1 MADFAIIHE
10 QDVLP
15 VWINLDYV
23 VRINPGLDPHEP
35 TSIHFRDGTS
45 IVVSRPEG
53 SKLIAQLNQCCHPRQ
68 KQSRSRAKPQPR
80 RGAR

>member
-23 VRINPGLDPHEP
+23 VRINRGLDPHEP
-35 TSIHFRDGTS
+35 TSVHFSDGKS
-45 IVVSRPEG
+45 IVLSRPEG
-53 SKLIAQLNQCCHPRQ
+53 DKLVAQLNQCC
-68 KQSRSRAKPQPR
+68 QPR
-80 RGAR
+80 KKQPAARPKRASQRRK